1 MFRMHSLIF
10 VLCTSLA
17 VIACGDDEEDG
28 DNNNGTGGQSGEGT
42 GGKSG
47 ETELTTITGTIN
59 YEGEAEGPL
68 VISIHSSFPP
78 SMANVMG
85 AAQVAEPQ
93 FPQEYTVESVPPGEY
108 FVLAYIAVGMFHLG
122 AGPGDPTGA
131 YVIDGMPAPIEVTD
145 EPVEGIDFDLSDEPP
160 PAP

>member
-1 MFRMHSLIF
+1 MFRMRSLIF

-17 VIACGDDEEDG
+17 VIACGDDEGDG

-59 YEGEAEGPL
+59 YEGDAEGPL

-78 SMANVMG
+78 SMDNVMG
-85 AAQVAEPQ
+85 AAQVAEPE
-93 FPQEYTVESVPPGEY
+93 FPQEYTVTDVPPGEY
-108 FVLAYIAVGMFHLG
+108 FVLAYIAVGQFHVG
-122 AGPGDPTGA
+122 AGAGDPMGA
-131 YVIDGMPAPIEVTD
+131 YMADGMPVPVEVADEEVT
-145 EPVEGIDFDLSDEPP
+145 GIDFDLMDGPP
-160 PAP
+160 P